1 MLSSGYYDAYYK
13 KAQKA
18 RIVLADRFVQEFN
31 KYDYLITPTSPV
43 LPFKLGENFDDP
55 LKLYTADLCT
65 IPVNLAGL
73 PAVSIPAGI
82 DGVSGLPVGMQL
94 IGKRFDDGLLL
105 GAGEFILGETK

>member
-1 MLSSGYYDAYYK
+1 
-13 KAQKA
+13 
-18 RIVLADRFVQEFN
+18 
-31 KYDYLITPTSPV
+31 
-43 LPFKLGENFDDP
+43 

-73 PAVSIPAGI
+73 PAVSIPAGT
-82 DGVSGLPVGMQL
+82 DSASGLPIGMQL